1 MKRAG
6 CIVTVVFAAALG
18 SLLVAGCSSP
28 PPPPASITGTE
39 FKGTIWSPRLNDVSI
54 ASQDGGQ
61 SFAVPGGTLW
71 TFGDTLLGKRDADGL
86 PDFRGGSLFS
96 SIAFLPESDKS
107 FPPAL
112 RYKTGPDGVAASP
125 LSLLPGETAGT
136 YLLWPLGG
144 IHTGGK
150 SYLYY
155 HVIQKTGGGSWDF
168 QGIGSGLAASE
179 QPLGDYR
186 RLHPSDNWQFPVA
199 PAQVIEYGDW
209 LYLYEIVTQ
218 KEKGAVALAR
228 VKAAEIASPDAYE
241 FYSLPEKRFV
251 PDKSAE
257 SAILPAAGQ
266 VSVAFN
272 SYCNGWLMATSSDV
286 ADPRSILLFLAP
298 APEGPWRSIG
308 AIKVPETRQ
317 GKKVQ
322 LVYCAY
328 LHPELFRDGG
338 KTIALTFSVYL
349 GDGHFGANPELVEA
363 TLELGPGKNAA
374 D

>member
-1 MKRAG
+1 MKKAG

-39 FKGTIWSPRLNDVSI
+39 FKGTIWNPRLNDVSI

-61 SFAVPGGTLW
+61 SFSVPGGTLW
-71 TFGDTLLGKRDADGL
+71 TFGDTFLGKRDADGL
-86 PDFRGGSLFS
+86 PDFRGGSIFS

-150 SYLYY
+150 NYLYY

-186 RLHPSDNWQFPVA
+186 RLHPGDNWQFPVA

-209 LYLYEIVTQ
+209 LYLYEIVTRR
-218 KEKGAVALAR
+218 EKSAVALAR

-251 PDKSAE
+251 TDKSAE

-272 SYCNGWLMATSSDV
+272 AYCNGWLMATSSDV

-298 APEGPWRSIG
+298 APEGPWQSIG

-349 GDGHFGANPELVEA
+349 GDGHFDANPELVEA
-363 TLELGPGKNAA
+363 TLERNPVRK
-374 D
+374 